1 MNSIST
7 STINEY
13 SIKNC
18 REENKWIAIYTKAR
32 HEKQVQR
39 QLELMGIEAYV
50 PLKKEY
56 HRWSDRVKL
65 VDVPLIPS
73 YVFVCPNPT
82 QYLKMFTVNGIEA
95 TKNIIAEYPDARIV
109 IVTDY
114 GNKEFRTAAANAG
127 AVDYVLKEN
136 LIKLRKLCIDKEKD
150 NLI

>member
-1 MNSIST
+1 
-7 STINEY
+7 
-13 SIKNC
+13 
-18 REENKWIAIYTKAR
+18 
-32 HEKQVQR
+32 VQR